1 MTEATR
7 HTPESTRERIESHAE
22 IFGAVDRGLETL
34 KKYKDI
40 FKDENKA
47 QVDWIIS
54 SVDNARKKVNDKG
67 KMTVSDGEGNS
78 QEEGIP
84 VDDMMEFLD
93 SARTAIEKKMREL
106 NKAVSEH
113 RLVEVYRNDKADG
126 KVPAEFDF
134 SKNGTYT
141 NEREASHAWAES
153 LAESAR
159 DIGLILKTIE
169 KNSKNYFDL
178 RPDMKGD
185 KQHWRTRTEAGFIS
199 GDFRSTGDVDND
211 YKKAMKVM
219 GKRRELVLPPEL
231 GPVPTVIPTTEVIA
245 PPPETA
251 TEDSEILEVT
261 EPTTETRERER
272 EPERIEEPTVADV
285 QPPNKPAFLVDI
297 SEIVRR
303 LAMTQAEEKLNEYL
317 TKELIAKK
325 SELEKEKLKK
335 ERKNKGWFSRFG
347 SRVKEAAKSTL
358 KTVKNFGERVY
369 VRLSEKQYLNK
380 FYQEALSEIQ
390 SNKNLMTEIN
400 AKLMRKSKSK
410 ELSHNAL
417 DRNIQ
422 ALDEII
428 NTYVEEVE
436 EAEERGE
443 KISDPQVNAELSS
456 LFYRYATGE
465 LTDRASF
472 DAEVEEKVI
481 KRFFAGDATD
491 KKDVKFTTDES
502 RKQAAEGLMFAHNFF
517 EMAKT
522 YKTYVEQK
530 INEAVERFGPENREA
545 VEGHVRAL
553 LALDVQLGLKEKD
566 IRETKPAEVLTF
578 FDKMIDKAQSVP
590 VLGKLLASPTAWGA
604 GTAAAVALAV
614 RRGVAL
620 PLSALAGAPG
630 VGAVF
635 GGFIGAARRGR
646 DLKYDRG
653 LELRRKALGLEPGG
667 KRSEKMREY
676 TQSMIEI
683 DNALGM
689 LKALEKKKPED
700 LTETEKRFVAGLF
713 ARLAIEKSTQAD
725 LFTAQKEEAN
735 KTSMRVGSMTNLK
748 KALRDFITTHPIMDR
763 GMEQL
768 MQEESDKILIELS
781 RTDDKF
787 KSFRKKEMVKAGV
800 FGAVVGCVAGAGAE
814 AGIKALSGEFEQ
826 STVAKLGEYLYG
838 NSDGSA
844 SQETATNLSQATHEV
859 LIPGT
864 DSKIVLPENL
874 HLTEHNGL
882 LNIEDADGNVIIKGA
897 NVDIDG
903 RFDPHTLGKLEEMGF
918 GVEQYTVVNVP
929 ETHIGTHEELIPG
942 TNTKVVLPENLK
954 FVESGGNLSIVNENG
969 DIILDDLHTNA
980 TGGLDST
987 SLEKLG
993 ESGWKVLANT
1003 EIIPGTGLIFSGN
1016 LHEVSIPGLNPDV
1029 TIKIPDELNLVP
1041 DGSGSFIMEDQ
1052 NGFPVAQG
1060 IEFTPQGRFTNETLA
1075 MFEKSGWGLSESLNT
1090 EEAKITDPD
1099 SILEYMR
1106 QNFGREGHGAVYGNR
1121 VYHGNIDV
1129 PSRQPTSL
1137 DNPFFKGK
1145 YERTGHFPY
1154 KYDAD
1159 EAVAEASKKSVA
1171 EGVLDKAVK
1180 PGETVSGR
1188 IFEGKELRG
1197 ILYDRKNEHVF
1208 SFKKGL
1214 NDMFQ
1219 RGKVN
1224 WDQSVDNKYWTIKH
1238 LIDSARGSTARASE
1252 HFSIR
1257 FYLNSEEFR
1266 ANQAFAVPL
1275 GPDGQL
1281 HIPKDSELAKILF
1294 DQKTGKLL
1302 ATWEVSCDVPAG
1314 DHITPHA
1321 LATDRSREAV
1331 TEILT
1336 EKTTITTELSSPKA
1350 LDQALTDY
1358 SLTPP
1363 TEPPVIDTTT
1373 VLTAP
1378 DLAKV
1383 AETPPWFIPI
1393 PFVPR
1398 WAMERPAQRGS
1409 DFPQLYTL
1417 YRNPET
1423 KHLLDIQHDPLFSST
1438 LRENPR
1444 ATLDPQI
1451 EIDRYLNI
1459 NKERREELEG
1469 FDEQIGEPMDE
1480 NCRIAICIPCAAHM
1494 EKDNIEH
1501 TLELYTKQIEKKGKP
1516 LDPSKFEIILFLNR
1530 PKNKAD
1536 DGTTAIVRQF
1546 QADHPEL
1553 KIRVMEQETDWGK
1566 NTSWGEQV
1574 NLGSICRRIYDTA
1587 LLRAS
1592 KRENKEDLILLMN
1605 DADALDISPEL
1616 VAEHIKM
1623 FEKDSEQ
1630 RIDGIVG
1637 EVDWGKDT
1645 MNNPNL
1651 FAFLRFYQA
1660 IEKQRF
1666 QNKDPEK
1673 KQLQSWG
1680 ANFSIRSSS
1689 YAAIGG
1695 RRDYDK
1701 YGVTTDLLIG
1711 EHLIKAR
1718 EPKDGRHTED
1728 TFPLRYAYHSWVDSS
1743 PRNMLPLLKQH
1754 GLLVGE
1760 DIGPEQSI
1768 ESLSLNK
1775 LEESLN
1781 ALSDLYGL
1789 VIKNPNVAKDEN
1801 EKTMINDSLEA
1812 IKKTLAH
1819 MGVSYEIEYDAEGNG
1834 KIKVLDA
1841 KEFKEKLT
1849 SARSGEEYFDTMPS
1863 PRIKQ
1868 KR

>member
-1 MTEATR
+1 MSEATR
-7 HTPESTRERIESHAE
+7 HTPESTRERVESHAE

-34 KKYKDI
+34 KKYKHI

-54 SVDNARKKVNDKG
+54 SVDNARKKANDKG
-67 KMTVSDGEGNS
+67 KMTVSDSEGNS

-84 VDDMMEFLD
+84 VDDMMDFLEA
-93 SARTAIEKKMREL
+93 ARTAIEKKMREL

-113 RLVEVYRNDKADG
+113 RLVEVYRADKADG
-126 KVPAEFDF
+126 KVPSEFDF

-141 NEREASHAWAES
+141 DEREASHAWAES

-185 KQHWRTRTEAGFIS
+185 KQHWRTNMEAGFIS
-199 GDFRSTGDVDND
+199 GDFRATGNMDDD

-219 GKRRELVLPPEL
+219 KKRRELVLPPEP
-231 GPVPTVIPTTEVIA
+231 GPVPATPPTTETTT

-251 TEDSEILEVT
+251 VEDSETT
-261 EPTTETRERER
+261 ESGTETRETER
-272 EPERIEEPTVADV
+272 EPDRIEEPTVADV

-335 ERKNKGWFSRFG
+335 EREKKGWFSRFG

-380 FYQEALSEIQ
+380 FYQEALTEIQ

-400 AKLMRKSKSK
+400 ARLMRKSKSK

-481 KRFFAGDATD
+481 KRFFAKDATD

-553 LALDVQLGLKEKD
+553 MALDIQLGLKEKD
-566 IRETKPAEVLTF
+566 IRETKPAQVLTF

-604 GTAAAVALAV
+604 GTAAAVVMAV
-614 RRGVAL
+614 RSGVAL
-620 PLSALAGAPG
+620 PLRALAGAPG

-635 GGFIGAARRGR
+635 GGFIGATRRGR
-646 DLKYDRG
+646 DLQYDRG

-667 KRSEKMREY
+667 KRSAKMREY

-689 LKALEKKKPED
+689 LQALEKKKPED
-700 LTETEKRFVAGLF
+700 LTETEKRFIAGLF

-725 LFTAQKEEAN
+725 LFTAQKEESN
-735 KTSMRVGSMTNLK
+735 RTSMRVGSMTNLK
-748 KALRDFITTHPIMDR
+748 KALREFISTHPIIDR
-763 GMEQL
+763 SMEQL
-768 MQEESDKILIELS
+768 IQEESDKILIELS

-814 AGIKALSGEFEQ
+814 AGIKALSGDFEQ
-826 STVAKLGEYLYG
+826 STIAKLGEYMYG
-838 NSDGSA
+838 NSDGTA
-844 SQETATNLSQATHEV
+844 SQEAVTNLSQATHEV

-874 HLTEHNGL
+874 NLTEHNGL
-882 LNIEDADGNVIIKGA
+882 LNIEDANGNVIIKGA

-918 GVEQYTVVNVP
+918 EVDQYTVVNIP

-954 FVESGGNLSIVNENG
+954 FVESDGNLSIVNENG

-993 ESGWKVLANT
+993 EEGWKVLANT
-1003 EIIPGTGLIFSGN
+1003 EIIPGKGLIFSGN

-1041 DGSGSFIMEDQ
+1041 DGSGTFTMVDQ

-1075 MFEKSGWGLSESLNT
+1075 MFKQSGWGLNENLDT
-1090 EEAKITDPD
+1090 IEVKITDP
-1099 SILEYMR
+1099 SEMLAFMR
-1106 QNFGREGHGAVYGNR
+1106 QNYGQEGQGMVFNGRTWHQ
-1121 VYHGNIDV
+1121 NIDV

-1137 DNPFFKGK
+1137 GNKFFQGK

-1154 KYDAD
+1154 KYDVD
-1159 EAVAEASKKSVA
+1159 DAVAEASKKSVE
-1171 EGVLDKAVK
+1171 EGVLAQPVK
-1180 PGETVSGR
+1180 PGETVTGR
-1188 IFEGKELRG
+1188 MFEGKELRG
-1197 ILYDRKNEHVF
+1197 RFGYNKSGELKF
-1208 SFKKGL
+1208 GFKRGL
-1214 NDMFQ
+1214 MDMIK

-1224 WDQSVDNKYWTIKH
+1224 WDQSVDHKYWSIKH
-1238 LIDSARGSTARASE
+1238 MVDSSQGSVRKLSE
-1252 HFSIR
+1252 HFSVR
-1257 FYLNSEEFR
+1257 FFLTGDQYH
-1266 ANQAFAVPL
+1266 ANQSVSFPMVNGEVQIPPELADSFVDQAT
-1275 GPDGQL
+1275 GQL
-1281 HIPKDSELAKILF
+1281 KVTYEI
-1294 DQKTGKLL
+1294 
-1302 ATWEVSCDVPAG
+1302 SCNVPSSKGGFVA
-1314 DHITPHA
+1314 HA
-1321 LATDRSREAV
+1321 LATERAHGVFDQ
-1331 TEILT
+1331 ILT
-1336 EKTTITTELSSPKA
+1336 EKTMVTTELSSPKA

-1373 VLTAP
+1373 VLTPP
-1378 DLAKV
+1378 DV
-1383 AETPPWFIPI
+1383 AEAVETAPPWFIPI

-1423 KHLLDIQHDPLFSST
+1423 KHLLDIQHDPLLSST

-1444 ATLDPQI
+1444 ATLDPHI

-1459 NKERREELEG
+1459 NKERREELED

-1501 TLELYTKQIEKKGKP
+1501 TLELYTKQVEKKGKP

-1530 PKNKAD
+1530 PKNKPD

-1566 NTSWGEQV
+1566 TTSWGEQV

-1592 KRENKEDLILLMN
+1592 KRNNKQDLILLMN

-1623 FEKDSEQ
+1623 FEKDPEQ

-1680 ANFSIRSSS
+1680 ANFSIRGSS

-1718 EPKDGRHTED
+1718 EPKNGRHTED

-1768 ESLSLNK
+1768 ESLNLNK

-1789 VIKNPNVAKDEN
+1789 VIKNPSVAKDEN
-1801 EKTMINDSLEA
+1801 ERTLISDSLEA

-1819 MGVSYEIEYDAEGNG
+1819 MGISYEIQYDAEGNG
-1834 KIKVLDA
+1834 RIKVLDA
-1841 KEFKEKLT
+1841 KEFKEKLA